1 MSVSSIDLA
10 SPLAEP
16 IRQFLAA
23 KRALNRR
30 FDTEERAL
38 RLFDRHLVDRG
49 LASLGD
55 VTPAVIEA
63 FVASR
68 PRKRPRS
75 YNHLL
80 GVLRRLFDWMTDQG
94 LLDVSPLLLRSR
106 RVTSRRIP
114 HIFDLPQASRLIE
127 VAAALPDN
135 NRAIGRGPAYATIF
149 AVLYGLGLRVGEVA
163 RLTVADV
170 DLARNLLVV
179 RGTKFGKSRLV
190 PFGPQMASRLTA
202 YLELRRQQTGALPPD
217 APVFSFTAGRSIHPG
232 TISQTF
238 HALVPRLDL
247 TRAAGVA
254 PPRVHDLRHSFAVG
268 TLLRWYREGGDPAAR
283 LLHLSTFLGHV
294 NPASTSVYLT
304 ITAELLE
311 AAGDRFG
318 RYAAPLSTGVAT

>member
-1 MSVSSIDLA
+1 
-10 SPLAEP
+10 LAEP

-30 FDTEERAL
+30 FDTEEKAL

-49 LASLGD
+49 VAGLSD

-63 FVASR
+63 FVTSR

-80 GVLRRLFDWMTDQG
+80 GVLRRLFDWMNGQG
-94 LLDVSPLLLRSR
+94 LLDVSPLRLRSR
-106 RVTSRRIP
+106 RV
-114 HIFDLPQASRLIE
+114 
-127 VAAALPDN
+127 
-135 NRAIGRGPAYATIF
+135 YATIF

-190 PFGPQMASRLTA
+190 PFGPQMAARLTA
-202 YLELRRQQTGALPPD
+202 YLDLRRQQTGALPPD

-247 TRAAGVA
+247 TMAAGVA

-268 TLLRWYREGGDPAAR
+268 TLLRWYREGSDPAAR

-318 RYAAPLSTGVAT
+318 RYAAPLSTGGAP

>member
-1 MSVSSIDLA
+1 MSVCSIDLA

-30 FDTEERAL
+30 FDTEEKAL

-49 LASLGD
+49 VARLSD

-63 FVASR
+63 FVTSR

-80 GVLRRLFDWMTDQG
+80 GVLRRLFDWMNGQG
-94 LLDVSPLLLRSR
+94 LLDVSPLRLRSR
-106 RVTSRRIP
+106 RVTSRRMP
-114 HIFDLPQASRLIE
+114 YLFDLPQASRLIE

-135 NRAIGRGPAYATIF
+135 NRAIGRGAAYATIF

-190 PFGPQMASRLTA
+190 PFGPQMAARLTA
-202 YLELRRQQTGALPPD
+202 YLDLRRQQTGALPSD

-247 TRAAGVA
+247 TMAAGVA

-268 TLLRWYREGGDPAAR
+268 TLLRWYREGADPAAR

-304 ITAELLE
+304 ITSELLE
-311 AAGDRFG
+311 AAGERFG
-318 RYAAPLSTGVAT
+318 RYAAPLSIGAAS